1 LVVLA
6 KISVGFIVF
15 HTYLELPNTG
25 FFNSKPKK
33 DRFWGLVWKK
43 STGVVFAV
51 RDTSD
56 VLEWNIAF
64 KKRSE
69 SVQNRSEAFWSDKN
83 KRSGMEIT
91 VQEFFFS

>member
-43 STGVVFAV
+43 NTGVVFAV

-56 VLEWNIAF
+56 VVEW
-64 KKRSE
+64 KR
-69 SVQNRSEAFWSDKN
+69 ALN
-83 KRSGMEIT
+83 KRSKPFGSVRKLSGVKKSVLEWK
-91 VQEFFFS
+91 